1 MLDTKLLLDED
12 QRDCLQELMNIS
24 YGSATAAIAQIIDK
38 FATLNIPS
46 IKTITSSDFEEYF
59 TKKFE
64 KYDTYFVSNQKTDG
78 KLAGENLFIMDE
90 TSVTNLAKEFDLE
103 DDEIDDDELKDVKKV
118 FQDAKSG
125 DFEEISELLDDS
137 ISKDVKSVGKELE
150 SDLKQV
156 YVDSKDATSLR
167 DG

>member
-1 MLDTKLLLDED
+1 MFDFGWQEFML
-12 QRDCLQELMNIS
+12 
-24 YGSATAAIAQIIDK
+24 IAFVLVLVVGPKDLPRVLR
-38 FATLNIPS
+38 A
-46 IKTITSSDFEEYF
+46 F
-59 TKKFE
+59 TKFSSQARSMSSEFTKSLRE
-64 KYDTYFVSNQKTDG
+64 MSN
-78 KLAGENLFIMDE
+78 
-90 TSVTNLAKEFDLE
+90 
-103 DDEIDDDELKDVKKV
+103 DDELKDVKKV

-156 YVDSKDATSLR
+156 YDDSKDPSSLR